1 MKFDFYAASE
11 GAASVAPLAGAWVEI
26 VSGLYG
32 SNGGHV
38 APLAG
43 AWVEIKEWR
52 FLENP
57 HKTSL
62 PSRERGLKF
71 STSGTADN
79 AHRRRS
85 PRGSV
90 G

>member
-1 MKFDFYAASE
+1 MSLPSRERGLKFDFYAASE

-43 AWVEIKEWR
+43 AWVEIE
-52 FLENP
+52 E
-57 HKTSL
+57 
-62 PSRERGLKF
+62 
-71 STSGTADN
+71 DC
-79 AHRRRS
+79 
-85 PRGSV
+85 PRGIRNIV
-90 G
+90 APLAGAWVEIVQAP